1 MKFLVED
8 IIPSGIQEEI
18 SSALSLFRE
27 LERHGVLGPHNLS
40 SLLTVLEKIPRL
52 DLATKVQDF
61 QREQDSKQTGKRK
74 NYIIIQLPL
83 VMSTAYSTKPDF

>member
-83 VMSTAYSTKPDF
+83 AMSTAYSTKPDF

>member
-40 SLLTVLEKIPRL
+40 SLLTVLEKIPRQE
-52 DLATKVQDF
+52 LATKVRNFQTEQ
-61 QREQDSKQTGKRK
+61 QREDSQQTGKRK
-74 NYIIIQLPL
+74 NYN
-83 VMSTAYSTKPDF
+83 TT

>member
-40 SLLTVLEKIPRL
+40 LLLTVLEKIPCQE
-52 DLATKVQDF
+52 LATKVRNFQTEQ
-61 QREQDSKQTGKRK
+61 QREDSQQTGKRK
-74 NYIIIQLPL
+74 NYN
-83 VMSTAYSTKPDF
+83 TT